1 MYLLELEMGSLDHF
15 HDILKMVTD
24 LFFIYYIE
32 KNILIEFLAFYNK
45 INNLK

>member
-24 LFFIYYIE
+24 IIKQYY
-32 KNILIEFLAFYNK
+32 
-45 INNLK
+45 